1 MHQLETYSLITGAL
15 IDECFIAEEEIGLP
29 SSKYITFHPYHSK
42 GNARQYDSWKEVVN
56 LLKKS
61 CPNYEMVQIGMEND
75 DRYEVNTSLL
85 GKTSYNSLAYL
96 IKNCSLHLG
105 YDSLAV
111 HLASHYQKKIVAIYP
126 HWIKSSGPYF
136 SNSEDVALF
145 EPDFSK
151 IKPSYSYHDP
161 HGLVNTI
168 TPEEIANSVINLL

>member
-15 IDECFIAEEEIGLP
+15 IDECFIAEEEIELP

-105 YDSLAV
+105 YDSMKVQEDCHDIMWRCLNLTFLKSNLV
-111 HLASHYQKKIVAIYP
+111 THIMIHIDWLILLLLKK
-126 HWIKSSGPYF
+126 
-136 SNSEDVALF
+136 
-145 EPDFSK
+145 
-151 IKPSYSYHDP
+151 
-161 HGLVNTI
+161 
-168 TPEEIANSVINLL
+168 